1 MAQDEKTIIRSLL
14 DPKIKIDRL
23 EVEDAFVG
31 TSDKLPDNKKDT
43 ATGHQVQN
51 EVGVDYPFLSINN
64 YVFDADEIKLF
75 KIDATDFLPQ
85 VTFMFTLTKTD
96 AFRSQGYP
104 KDGDILNVFIRAK
117 NNAFKPIRN
126 DYIIKN
132 VMSGGGGNE
141 NAGGTTTISGE
152 LFIPHIKDELIKSY
166 SGTSFD
172 VLNKIAQELEMG
184 FATNETST
192 TDSQAW
198 LCAGSTWEE
207 YINHIVEAAWK
218 DENSF
223 YKCYIDVY
231 YHLNFINVNNQIEGD
246 GAMAAGILDVTIA
259 KDFFNN
265 KVGDVAAAE
274 KPVGKFLTNMGNM
287 SGTNMFIRD
296 YKTKNESSR
305 INEQY
310 GYKYNVQFFD
320 LKSLKYWN
328 IFVDPKTS
336 DGAENKKIILKGRT
350 FPKKEEEKDAQ
361 GRSPS
366 ASEYWK
372 TQNKFVWKGIQS
384 TNVHDK
390 YTFAIAH
397 NERNLLELKKL
408 YLEVNVE
415 RWNPNIYNSER
426 IPLLLISQADPVKA
440 AADASNNDAVA
451 QDTPQGAGAQ
461 PSMDQFYS
469 GFYMVNGIM
478 FTYNQDGPRKNVGPD
493 AGNYN
498 GPAFFQTFVMTRRE
512 WPTPLG

>member
-23 EVEDAFVG
+23 EAEDAFTG
-31 TSDKLPDNKKDT
+31 TSEQLPDNKKGT
-43 ATGHQVQN
+43 STGHQVQN
-51 EVGVDYPFLSINN
+51 ELGVMYPFITINN
-64 YVFDADEIKLF
+64 YVFDANEIDYF
-75 KIDATDFLPQ
+75 TIDATGFLPQ
-85 VTFMFTLTKTD
+85 VTFIFTLYKTD

-104 KDGDILNVFIRAK
+104 KDGDILSVFLRAK

-132 VMSGGGGNE
+132 VSSGEGMQE
-141 NAGGTTTISGE
+141 NRGGTTTITGE
-152 LFIPHIKDELIKSY
+152 LFIPHIKDQLIKSY
-166 SGTSFD
+166 TGTSFD
-172 VLNKIAQELEMG
+172 VLNQIAQELQMG

-192 TDSQAW
+192 SDSQAW
-198 LCAGSTWEE
+198 LCAGSSWEE
-207 YINHIVEAAWK
+207 YIQHIAGASWK

-231 YHLNFINVNNQIEGD
+231 YHLNFINVNNQLEGE
-246 GAMAAGILDVTIA
+246 GQLAAGILDITLA
-259 KDFFNN
+259 TDFYSD
-265 KVGDVAAAE
+265 KIGEVERSQSKA
-274 KPVGKFLTNMGNM
+274 PKFLTMLENMA
-287 SGTNMFIRD
+287 GTNVFIHG

-305 INEQY
+305 IHEEH

-320 LKSLKYWN
+320 MKSLKYWN

-350 FPKKEEEKDAQ
+350 FPKKEDEAKD
-361 GRSPS
+361 GKSPS
-366 ASEYWK
+366 AEEYWK
-372 TQNKFVWKGIQS
+372 TQNRYVWKGIQS

-415 RWNPNIYNSER
+415 RWNPNIYNGER
-426 IPLLLISQADPVKA
+426 IPLLLTSQADERKA
-440 AADASNNDAVA
+440 YIDAAGGDRKAVD
-451 QDTPQGAGAQ
+451 QDQGAGAV
-461 PSMDQFYS
+461 PVLDQFYS
-469 GFYMVNGIM
+469 GYYMVNGVS
-478 FTYNQDGPRKNVGPD
+478 FTYKKDGPVNTQGPN
-493 AGNYN
+493 AGKYN
-498 GPAFFQTFVMTRRE
+498 GPAFYQTFVMTRRE